1 MQRKPFGWTNV
12 AVPVIGQGTW
22 RMGDRAGVRKAEIA
36 ALRAG
41 IARGMTHI
49 DSAEMYGG
57 GGAEEAIAE
66 ALRGVPRADVFVVSK
81 VLPDNAS
88 YRGTLQAAE
97 RSLRRLRT
105 DYIDLYLLHWPG
117 SHPIGETMGAMEA
130 LVAAGKIRFLGV
142 SNFDVDE
149 LRAAMQ
155 ALTRERIAS
164 NQVLYNL
171 GARGIERDLLPFCAA
186 EGITVVGY
194 TPFGNWPGDG
204 SAGLRVLRQ
213 IGQRHGKTAH
223 QVALRFLTR
232 TPELFA
238 IPKASAVD
246 HVDENA
252 GAADFDLD
260 DDDIAAIDG
269 AFPTPRRKVP
279 LATG

>member
-22 RMGDRAGVRKAEIA
+22 RTGDKQRQRAAEIA

-41 IARGMTHI
+41 IALGMTHI
-49 DSAEMYGG
+49 DTAEMYGS

-66 ALRGVPRADVFVVSK
+66 VLSGVRRADLFLVSK
-81 VLPDNAS
+81 VVPNNAT
-88 YRGTLQAAE
+88 YKGTLEAAE

-117 SHPIGETMGAMEA
+117 SHPIGETMRAMEE

-149 LRAAMQ
+149 LREAMR
-155 ALTRERIAS
+155 ALSRERIAS

-171 GARGIERDLLPFCAA
+171 SSRGIEGDLIPFCAA

-194 TPFGNWPGDG
+194 TPFGNWPRAG
-204 SAGLRVLRQ
+204 SAGLRVLSE
-213 IGQRHGKTAH
+213 IGTRHGKTPH

-238 IPKASAVD
+238 IPKASQVG
-246 HVDENA
+246 HVEENA
-252 GAADFDLD
+252 GAADFELD
-260 DDDIAAIDG
+260 DVDIAAIDR
-269 AFPTPRRKVP
+269 AFPTPKRKVP
-279 LATG
+279 LASG